1 MSLKRLAKEK
11 LKESKMAI
19 QSENICKELFA
30 AGDLRIE
37 VRMDSEQLA
46 EHLVQVVAA
55 SLVDSYET
63 TTWIIENED
72 ESPEYKEILL
82 KRLEALDTVINLY
95 TYRQQYEEWKRTGV
109 LSTEY
114 FDGKK
119 ASKEIKCTYVD
130 G

>member
-1 MSLKRLAKEK
+1 
-11 LKESKMAI
+11 MAI

-55 SLVDSYET
+55 SLVDSYEST
-63 TTWIIENED
+63 IWIIERED
-72 ESPEYKEILL
+72 ENDNPDHEYKELLL

-95 TYRQQYEEWKRTGV
+95 TFPQQYLEWKSTGKFKTRYYEDREP
-109 LSTEY
+109 SE
-114 FDGKK
+114 
-119 ASKEIKCTYVD
+119 EIKCTYVD